1 MGVYD
6 GWRQDLT
13 AGRAT
18 LMVSASTAKVA
29 ALSAQARRDR
39 IAGGDPFPRR
49 IQSVHIPSRQ
59 QALATRQGAKA
70 AYPNGLHRIQ
80 SAASPQPV
88 RSQSARFSQ
97 GTRLGRRCPPVYL
110 QVTTR
115 SPLHPTTTVTAGGV
129 LDQSLE
135 SLIVCAR
142 EAS

>member
-39 IAGGDPFPRR
+39 IAAGDPFPRR

-88 RSQSARFSQ
+88 RKIF
-97 GTRLGRRCPPVYL
+97 TRHPPWPTL
-110 QVTTR
+110 STR
-115 SPLHPTTTVTAGGV
+115 IPAGHNP
-129 LDQSLE
+129 
-135 SLIVCAR
+135 
-142 EAS
+142 